1 MECGAILD
9 VARVLQVSSAR
20 ELTDAK
26 QLIVRMVEMLTKLS
40 R

>member
-1 MECGAILD
+1 MECGAFLD
-9 VARVLQVSSAR
+9 VARVLQVSSTQD
-20 ELTDAK
+20 LMGAK